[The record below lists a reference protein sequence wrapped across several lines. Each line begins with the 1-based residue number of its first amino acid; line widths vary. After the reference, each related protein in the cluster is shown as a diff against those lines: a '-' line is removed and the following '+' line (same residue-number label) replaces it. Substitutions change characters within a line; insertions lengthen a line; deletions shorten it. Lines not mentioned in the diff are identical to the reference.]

1 MSQQRTIGPD
11 RFDDDGAE
19 LVKNTTA
26 SAIEPWGAV
35 EISGTDATTGTIK
48 IPGINA
54 YNVSQS
60 FGIGNSPTPIGPSTS
75 KINPPITDAG
85 MNVLCKKP
93 TFARIYVPS
102 NKNILNTPK
111 AYNIS
116 ANTLEDIKTPPQT

>member
-1 MSQQRTIGPD
+1 MNWNIAIA
-11 RFDDDGAE
+11 AE
-19 LVKNTTA
+19 INA
-26 SAIEPWGAV
+26 SGNMFLIVPALP
-35 EISGTDATTGTIK
+35 EIFKPNGTDATTGTIK

-85 MNVLCKKP
+85 INVLCKKP